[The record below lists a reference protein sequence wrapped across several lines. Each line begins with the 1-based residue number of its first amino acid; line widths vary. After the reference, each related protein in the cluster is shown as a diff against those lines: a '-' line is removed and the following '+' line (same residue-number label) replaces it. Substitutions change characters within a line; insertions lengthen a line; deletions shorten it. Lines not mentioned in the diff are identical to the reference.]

1 VPPLEGQSAIVTGGS
16 RGIGAAIAL
25 RLARDGARIAV
36 CYHSNEAAATSV
48 VDRIVVNGG
57 DALPIRLNMADRQ
70 SIELAIGQCVDLF
83 GSCDILVNNAGMAAL
98 GSALTTSDEQLD
110 ALMKVNLHGPLAAA
124 QLVATH
130 MIAQRRGRIINI
142 SSIGSLGTAING
154 VAGYAMTKAAL
165 NMLTKR
171 LAAELGEFG
180 VTVNAVSPGMITT
193 DLNDATHADPQFR
206 ATVDNPAATTLL
218 RRNGQPED
226 IAGVVS
232 FLAGPDA
239 SFITAQVLT
248 VDGGRKDFLSRS
260 G

>member
-1 VPPLEGQSAIVTGGS
+1 MRPLEGQSALVTGGS
-16 RGIGAAIAL
+16 RGIGAAISL
-25 RLARDGARIAV
+25 RLAKDGARIGV
-36 CYHSNEAAATSV
+36 CYHSNETAAAAV
-48 VDRIVVNGG
+48 VERIVEAGS
-57 DALPIRLNMADRQ
+57 DAFPVRLDMADRQ
-70 SIELAIGQCVDLF
+70 SIALAVEQCVDRF
-83 GSCDILVNNAGMAAL
+83 DTCDILINNAGAAAL
-98 GSALTTSDEQLD
+98 GTALTTTDEQLGG
-110 ALMKVNLHGPLAAA
+110 LMKVNLNGPLAAA
-124 QLVATH
+124 QLVAPH
-130 MIAQRRGRIINI
+130 MIAQRHGRIINI
-142 SSIGSLGTAING
+142 SSIGGLGTAING
-154 VAGYAMTKAAL
+154 VAGYAITKAAL

-193 DLNDATHADPQFR
+193 DLGETTHADPQFR

-218 RRNGQPED
+218 QRNGRPED
-226 IAGVVS
+226 IAGVVT

>member
-1 VPPLEGQSAIVTGGS
+1 MRPLEGQTALVTGGS

-25 RLARDGARIAV
+25 RLARDGARVAV
-36 CYHSNEAAATSV
+36 CYHSNQTAATAV
-48 VDRIVVNGG
+48 VKRILETGENAFPTKL
-57 DALPIRLNMADRQ
+57 DMADRQ
-70 SIELAIGQCVDLF
+70 SIEQAIGQCVDRF

-98 GSALTTSDEQLD
+98 GTALTTNDEQLD

-124 QLVATH
+124 QLVAPY
-130 MIAQRRGRIINI
+130 MIARRNGRIINI
-142 SSIGSLGTAING
+142 SSIGGLGTAING

-180 VTVNAVSPGMITT
+180 VTVNAVSPGLIIT
-193 DLNDATHADPQFR
+193 DLNEATHADPQFR
-206 ATVDNPAATTLL
+206 ATFDNPADTTLL
-218 RRNGQPED
+218 QRNGRPED

>member
-1 VPPLEGQSAIVTGGS
+1 MRPLEGQTALVTGGS
-16 RGIGAAIAL
+16 RGIGAAIAM

-36 CYHSNEAAATSV
+36 CFNSNHTAATAV
-48 VDRIVVNGG
+48 VERIVEAGG
-57 DALPIRLNMADRQ
+57 NAFPIRLDMADRQ
-70 SIELAIGQCVDLF
+70 SIELAIGQCVDRF
-83 GSCDILVNNAGMAAL
+83 GNCDILVNNAGAAAL
-98 GSALTTSDEQLD
+98 GTALATSDEQLD
-110 ALMKVNLHGPLAAA
+110 ALMKVNLNGPLAAA
-124 QLVATH
+124 QLVAPH
-130 MIAQRRGRIINI
+130 MIAQRHGRIINI
-142 SSIGSLGTAING
+142 SSIGSIGTAINS

-180 VTVNAVSPGMITT
+180 VTVNAVSPGMIIT
-193 DLNDATHADPQFR
+193 DLNETTHADPQFR

-218 RRNGQPED
+218 QRNGRPED
-226 IAGVVS
+226 IAGVVT

>member
-1 VPPLEGQSAIVTGGS
+1 MSTGSTILINGIPYTVASIPSDTALTLSQPYAGGS
-16 RGIGAAIAL
+16 ASGLSIPATLKIQINAVTTVSGTLTNPRAGDVLNGAT
-25 RLARDGARIAV
+25 V
-36 CYHSNEAAATSV
+36 
-48 VDRIVVNGG
+48 
-57 DALPIRLNMADRQ
+57 
-70 SIELAIGQCVDLF
+70 
-83 GSCDILVNNAGMAAL
+83 
-98 GSALTTSDEQLD
+98 
-110 ALMKVNLHGPLAAA
+110 
-124 QLVATH
+124 
-130 MIAQRRGRIINI
+130 
-142 SSIGSLGTAING
+142 TAING